1 MSKNFIALTLLL
13 LWLVSCR
20 NTTVEQTEE
29 SKHLFL
35 NDSLKTI
42 VSLDMAI
49 MTKVSNE
56 LILNGRV
63 TFNPEKVAH
72 VYPIFGGTITDIN
85 IELGDYV
92 RKGDVLAVIRS
103 SEVADYDKQKKE
115 VAQQLVI
122 ARRNLEAT
130 EDMFRSGMS
139 SERDLLQARQS
150 LLEIEAEQKRL
161 DEIYSIY
168 SLTNNST
175 YQVKSPVSGFVVSKN
190 VNSNMQIR
198 SDQSDEIFTISGL
211 DDVWIMADVYEGDIS
226 KVKEGASV
234 RITTLAYDDKEFFG
248 EIDKVYNMLNDASKT
263 MNVRVKLKNDNYML
277 KPGMFTNVYVQC
289 KVEGQT
295 MLRINSHAVIFEDG
309 KNYIVRV
316 SKDGLLEMKEISVF
330 KQTEKYCYIDSGL
343 EEGNIIIDNN
353 ALLIYNALK

>member
-1 MSKNFIALTLLL
+1 
-13 LWLVSCR
+13 
-20 NTTVEQTEE
+20 
-29 SKHLFL
+29 
-35 NDSLKTI
+35 
-42 VSLDMAI
+42 
-49 MTKVSNE
+49 
-56 LILNGRV
+56 
-63 TFNPEKVAH
+63 
-72 VYPIFGGTITDIN
+72 
-85 IELGDYV
+85 
-92 RKGDVLAVIRS
+92 
-103 SEVADYDKQKKE
+103 
-115 VAQQLVI
+115 
-122 ARRNLEAT
+122 
-130 EDMFRSGMS
+130 
-139 SERDLLQARQS
+139 
-150 LLEIEAEQKRL
+150 
-161 DEIYSIY
+161 
-168 SLTNNST
+168 
-175 YQVKSPVSGFVVSKN
+175 
-190 VNSNMQIR
+190 MQIR